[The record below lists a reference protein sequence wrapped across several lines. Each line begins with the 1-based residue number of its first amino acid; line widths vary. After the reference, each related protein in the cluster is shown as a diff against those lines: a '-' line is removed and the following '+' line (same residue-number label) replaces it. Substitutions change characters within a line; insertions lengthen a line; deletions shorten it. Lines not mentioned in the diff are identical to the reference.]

1 MTDTDTNKGLVSIII
16 LNYNGEKFLENC
28 IESIFRETNQDYEV
42 IVVDNDSPDKSGER
56 LSKKYQ
62 NCNFILNDQNVG
74 VSEGLN
80 IGIRNAKGKF
90 IVLLNNDLIVAPK
103 WLDYLFEA
111 YQNYGDGLYQ
121 PKFLKMND
129 RSVIDSAGNLI
140 NIFGFGFSR
149 EKGRKDLLQYNQIE
163 EIGFAA
169 GTCLFCPKEIFD
181 KVGLFDEKLFAYNE
195 DLDLGWRARL
205 LKYRSFYVPKSIVY
219 HYGSAQWK
227 WSGEKFYLLERNR
240 WVVLLSNYEIKT
252 ILKLIPSLLIIEIGL
267 ILFFIKKRML
277 IKKLRSYGGILRF
290 SNHIR
295 KRRKSIEKIKTQK
308 DHDIFQSFCC
318 TIETPLEVS
327 ETENIDKFNKIL
339 KILCKLVGFK
349 NNSDTSEQYLKSKNE
364 NDS

>member
-1 MTDTDTNKGLVSIII
+1 MTKIDVKKGLVSIII

-28 IESIFRETNQDYEV
+28 LESIFKETKQDYEI
-42 IVVDNDSPDKSGER
+42 IVVDNDSPDKSGEKF
-56 LSKKYQ
+56 SKKYHE
-62 NCNFILNDQNVG
+62 CNFILNKENVG

-80 IGIRNAKGKF
+80 IGIRNANGEF

-111 YQNYGDGLYQ
+111 YMNKGEGLYQ
-121 PKFLKMND
+121 PKFLKMKD
-129 RSVIDSAGNLI
+129 RSIIDSAGNLI

-149 EKGRKDLLQYNQIE
+149 EKGKKDLLQYNIIE

-205 LKYRSFYVPKSIVY
+205 LNYRSYYVPESIVY

-240 WVVLLSNYEIKT
+240 WVVLLSNYETKT
-252 ILKLIPSLLIIEIGL
+252 ILKLLPSLLIIEIGL
-267 ILFFIKKRML
+267 IVFFTKKKML
-277 IKKLRSYGGILRF
+277 VKKLRSYLGIIRL

-295 KRRKSIEKIKTQK
+295 KRRKTIRKIKKVQ
-308 DHDIFQSFCC
+308 DEQIFESFCC

-327 ETENIDKFNKIL
+327 ETENIEKFNKLL
-339 KILCKLVGFK
+339 KILCKIAGFYK
-349 NNSDTSEQYLKSKNE
+349 ISK
-364 NDS
+364 DM

>member
-1 MTDTDTNKGLVSIII
+1 MANIDAKKGLVSIII

-28 IESIFRETNQDYEV
+28 LESIVRETSQNYEI
-42 IVVDNDSPDKSGER
+42 IVVDNDSPDKSGEKF
-56 LSKKYQ
+56 SKKYLK
-62 NCNFILNDQNVG
+62 CNFILNKNNLG

-80 IGIRNAKGKF
+80 IGIRNAKGEF
-90 IVLLNNDLIVAPK
+90 IVLLNNDLIVAPR

-111 YQNYGDGLYQ
+111 YQNKGEGLYQ
-121 PKFLKMND
+121 PKFLKMKDND
-129 RSVIDSAGNLI
+129 IIDSAGNLI

-149 EKGRKDLLQYNQIE
+149 EKGKKDLLQYNEIE

-169 GTCLFCPKEIFD
+169 GTCLFCSKEIFD

-205 LKYRSFYVPKSIVY
+205 LNYKSFYVPKSIVY

-252 ILKLIPSLLIIEIGL
+252 ILKLFPSLLIIEIGL
-267 ILFFIKKRML
+267 LLFFAKKRMFF
-277 IKKLRSYGGILRF
+277 KKLRSYGGIIRL
-290 SNHIR
+290 SNQIR
-295 KRRKSIEKIKTQK
+295 KRRKSINKIRCVN
-308 DHDIFQSFCC
+308 DHEIFKSFCC

-339 KILCKLVGFK
+339 KILCKLVGHNK
-349 NNSDTSEQYLKSKNE
+349 NTKKRTIF
-364 NDS
+364 